1 MTTGVASI
9 EGAFQILLDQT
20 ILLRFLSLA
29 FNLHMQ
35 RKISEVLENEFST
48 HEILSMMEKKV
59 LGYKKIVSKKR
70 FLKQ

>member
-35 RKISEVLENEFST
+35 RQISEVLENEFST
-48 HEILSMMEKKV
+48 HEILSMMGKKV
-59 LGYKKIVSKKR
+59 LG
-70 FLKQ
+70 

>member
-35 RKISEVLENEFST
+35 RQISEVLENEFST

>member
-35 RKISEVLENEFST
+35 RQISEVLENEFST
-48 HEILSMMEKKV
+48 HEIQSMMEKKV
-59 LGYKKIVSKKR
+59 LGYKKIVSKKH

>member
-35 RKISEVLENEFST
+35 RQISEVLENEFST

-59 LGYKKIVSKKR
+59 LGYKKIVSKKH